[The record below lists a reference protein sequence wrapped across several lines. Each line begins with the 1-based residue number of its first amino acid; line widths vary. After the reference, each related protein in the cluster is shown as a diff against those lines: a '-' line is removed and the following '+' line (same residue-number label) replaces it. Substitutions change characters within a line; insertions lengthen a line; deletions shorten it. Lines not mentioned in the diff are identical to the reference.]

1 MTEENRSAD
10 TADTTADGG
19 APVREESKAA
29 ARWWRE
35 VLAGPPTHDNG
46 DETLSL
52 MGRLLG
58 GISPEL
64 TGEELDAF
72 EEELARHLDAM
83 IVRDRESREE
93 TRRKYRPDWPT
104 ADFWLTIATNYHPD
118 MELDRA
124 IEAAAARTERP
135 EVFGRTVRNRLPW
148 KTVMWIRPE
157 EVKVAH
163 GYGAEAA
170 LIYPK
175 EGVLTGDGS

>member
-10 TADTTADGG
+10 TADTTADGSAP

-46 DETLSL
+46 DDVQSL

-72 EEELARHLDAM
+72 EEELARY
-83 IVRDRESREE
+83 VDRRIEDD
-93 TRRKYRPDWPT
+93 RRTWEGERRMSQLGGVDEGFFWISFGTDYGPDYLL
-104 ADFWLTIATNYHPD
+104 AA
-118 MELDRA
+118 A
-124 IEAAAARTERP
+124 IEAAANRTSRP
-135 EVFGRTVRNRLPW
+135 EVCTRAAVNRLPW
-148 KTVMWIRPE
+148 KTGMSLRPG
-157 EVKVAH
+157 EVKVSR
-163 GYGAEAA
+163 GYGAESA
-170 LIYPK
+170 LIYPR
-175 EGVLTGDGS
+175 EGARG